1 MHSLSNDWENP
12 HIVGINKLQ
21 GRATG
26 VPYADVETALKRDP
40 TSSPWVRDLNG
51 EWVFKLVANPTE
63 SPHEFWRPDYNTSGW
78 GVIPVPSNW
87 NMQGHD
93 KSIYTNVQMP
103 IPNTPPCVPKDDN
116 PTGLYRKK
124 FDMPVDWDGRT
135 IIISFGGVDSAFY
148 LWVNGQEVGYSQ
160 GSRLP
165 AEFDITDCVEPG
177 ENLIAAQVI
186 RWSDGSFLEDQDH
199 WRMAGIYRDVMVFAL
214 PSTYIWDVFA
224 KPKLDSEYRDAEL
237 TVTAKIH
244 GEMERAA
251 GFQVEV
257 QLYDEKMEP
266 VFSETVSA
274 KVVADPN
281 ELLKATIRQEVAA
294 PEKWNHEKPYLYIL
308 VLALKNHDGMALQY
322 FSHRIGFRSVEIKN
336 RELLV
341 NGKMVYI
348 KGVNR
353 HDHHE
358 KHGKYVPFEAMLT
371 DVLMMKRH
379 NINAVRTSHY
389 PNDPLFYDLCDEYGL
404 YVWDEANIEH
414 HSVYNVL
421 CHKSEWLNAFME
433 RCIRMVERDKNHPS
447 IIVWSL
453 GNECG
458 YGPNHDAMAGWVRG
472 YDRDRTLHY
481 GGVVYE
487 PTGINYKR
495 GHLASDLCAPM
506 YCQISDII
514 AYAEDP
520 TNDRPFIM
528 CEYGHS
534 MGNAVGNLKEY
545 WEAIEGYHGL
555 QGGFIWDWIDQ
566 GISKVDENGVEYWAY
581 GGDFGDTVNDRN
593 FCINGLVFPDRTP
606 HPAMVEYKKI
616 VQPVAVNAV
625 DLRQGMVEVVNKHD
639 FSSMDGLSIN
649 WEVAVDGKTEQCGKL
664 PSMDIMPGEV
674 TVVSIPFS
682 VPELNPGEEAF
693 LNLRFGL
700 KKGVNWADVGHEIG
714 WEQFLLPFTS
724 TLSNQHE
731 SRSDSTALVVSETS
745 DSVSLQGDG
754 VELVFTKATG
764 NLSGLTYQGTELI
777 VCGPTLNIF
786 RAATDNDGQQFG
798 SEFEWMDLDRQL
810 RTQWVKHGL
819 DRLANTCKFLSWEQI
834 DVGVVKIE
842 TRSTVKANGM
852 KYGFHHILNY
862 TVFSN
867 GDVLT
872 EHVVHCD
879 AELPFLPR
887 IGIILTM
894 PFGFEEFTWL
904 GRGPDESYVDR
915 KAGVSVGMYSGTV
928 DQQYV
933 PYIMPQENGNKT
945 DVRWAA
951 LTNAHGIGVMA
962 IGKSL
967 AETGVSHFTA
977 DDLFGACHTNE
988 LTRRDETYWT
998 LDLMQSGL
1006 GNNSCGPL
1014 TLPQYLIKPREFE
1027 FTFLLR
1033 PVSPERGD
1041 IRKLGRYH
1049 QF

>member
-21 GRATG
+21 GHATG
-26 VPYADVETALKRDP
+26 VPYADVETALKRNP
-40 TSSPWVRDLNG
+40 AYSPWVRDLNG
-51 EWVFKLVANPTE
+51 DWAFRLVENPAE
-63 SPHEFWRPDYNTSGW
+63 SPHGFWRPDYNTNGW
-78 GVIPVPSNW
+78 EVIPVPSNW
-87 NMQGHD
+87 NMQGYD
-93 KSIYTNVQMP
+93 KPIYTNVQMP
-103 IPNTPPCVPKDDN
+103 IPNTPPYVPKDDN

-124 FDMPVDWDGRT
+124 FDIPVDWDGRT

-165 AEFDITDCVEPG
+165 AEFDITECVQTG

-199 WRMAGIYRDVMVFAL
+199 WRMAGIYRDVMVYAL
-214 PSTYIWDVFA
+214 PSIYIWDVFS
-224 KPKLDSEYRDAEL
+224 KPILDAEYRDAEL

-244 GEMERAA
+244 GDTEHAV
-251 GFQVEV
+251 GCQVEM

-274 KVVADPN
+274 DVVAEPN
-281 ELLKATIRQEVAA
+281 ELLKATIGQKVEA
-294 PEKWNHEKPYLYIL
+294 PDKWNHENPCLYTL
-308 VLALKNHDGMALQY
+308 VLALKDHDGKVLQY

-358 KHGKYVPFEAMLT
+358 KYGKYVPFEAMLT
-371 DVLMMKRH
+371 DVLVMKRH

-404 YVWDEANIEH
+404 YVWDEANLEH

-421 CHKSEWLNAFME
+421 CHKSGWLNAFME

-472 YDRDRTLHY
+472 YDPDRVVHY

-487 PTGINYKR
+487 SAGINYKR

-506 YCQISDII
+506 YSQISDII

-528 CEYGHS
+528 CEYAHS

-545 WEAIEGYHGL
+545 WEAIEGYQGL

-566 GISKVDENGVEYWAY
+566 GIIKVDENGVEYWAY

-606 HPAMVEYKKI
+606 HPAMLEYKKI
-616 VQPVAVNAV
+616 VQPVAVRAV
-625 DLRQGMVEVVNKHD
+625 DLLQGRVEIVNKYD
-639 FSSMDGLSIN
+639 FSSLDGLTID
-649 WEVAVDGKTEQCGKL
+649 WEVAVDGEVQQCGKL
-664 PSMDIMPGEV
+664 SPIDITPGEV
-674 TVVSIPFS
+674 IAVTIPFE
-682 VPELNPGEEAF
+682 VPELNPGGEAF
-693 LNLRFGL
+693 LTLRFSL
-700 KKGVNWADVGHEIG
+700 IDNLIWAELGHEIG

-724 TLSNQHE
+724 QMPDQQEIRAGSCAI
-731 SRSDSTALVVSETS
+731 SVDETS
-745 DSVSLQGDG
+745 DSISLQGDG
-754 VELVFTKATG
+754 IRLIFTKSTG
-764 NLSGLTYQGTELI
+764 NLSGFTYQGTELI
-777 VCGPTLNIF
+777 ACGPMLNIF

-798 SEFEWMDLDRQL
+798 AEFEWMDLDRQL
-810 RTQWVKHGL
+810 LTQWIKHGL
-819 DRLANTCKFLSWEQI
+819 DRLVNTCHSLSWEQT
-834 DVGVVKIE
+834 DVDVVKIE
-842 TRSTVKANGM
+842 TKHTFKANDT
-852 KYGFHHILNY
+852 KYGFHHIVNY
-862 TVFSN
+862 TVFST

-872 EHVVHCD
+872 EHVVNCD
-879 AELPFLPR
+879 AKLPFLPR

-894 PFGFEEFTWL
+894 PLGFEEFTWL
-904 GRGPDESYVDR
+904 GRGPDESYRDR

-951 LTNAHGIGVMA
+951 LTNADGIGMIA

-967 AETGVSHFTA
+967 TETGVSHFTA
-977 DDLFGACHTNE
+977 DDLFAAYHTNE

-1006 GNNSCGPL
+1006 GNNSCGPM
-1014 TLPQYLIKPREFE
+1014 TLPQYLVKPSKFE
-1027 FTFLLR
+1027 FSFLLR

-1041 IRKLGRYH
+1041 MRELGRY
-1049 QF
+1049 QQS